1 MEDRKEQFIK
11 ELMKAI
17 KRGRDPAKIVAAWE
31 REYVNEFDN
40 EDDLEDYFDEILS
53 EARSGTTHQQ
63 PDVGEKEELI
73 KRINKWLRYL
83 KYGSRVK
90 LITYEEIHEIDESRI
105 IPNMSNIRNKNLDD
119 IEEDL
124 FEIQSEIDR
133 LKMTGHK
140 KLQDMFDELEQKLTI
155 QVPNEEELKLLSMT
169 LQDYYKQ
176 LGDLDLTL
184 ANDREKMY
192 AYWREVADVYTTLV
206 DTIEEFKELVAASR
220 ADADV
225 KRLVAQLNI
234 PPPYVKE
241 LDKVNPAE
249 SRGVNTRILEFIE
262 QMSGAKSPKKTTYE
276 TEHQLTG
283 KDYDPLSN
291 PRTKDRKDTP
301 VSVKPMT
308 EENRELT
315 YLSQR
320 QQAESPMVQDSKE
333 KSTSSTWLTEEERNL
348 MEDFDEIEVDP
359 VMAKLI
365 KEDWFTINVGMG
377 DDLEKVLD
385 ALDEI
390 YESFSPNSEDRQ
402 RVGAVIKEI
411 IDSTKDMGKF
421 FLPLTNWLKDI
432 DPSLIDEVAKTEEET
447 GRFFGLLNRIFLESG
462 TLPISMDVRVGSP
475 ESGKFSP
482 RGGGP
487 AQQGKGDK
495 PPHKGLRTSRQQG
508 FEGLEEREDQGFSK
522 KLQSK
527 IKELMKLLNDYYFHP
542 MSKGWFVHNEKPE
555 FITSG
560 ESIRDLDDPTEEF
573 DPDDPDITSIEGRFP
588 FKSMDL
594 KFGTHPKAHA
604 TNELLTNNN
613 ELLKISNLEQLE
625 QYLKDIKSGYE
636 LKGWKQYV
644 TKLERTVK
652 LLDKIFPAKAKMN
665 RIWAAGQLGTM
676 LINHQSKSSLSS
688 IKLFDKPV
696 DSLYKKFLELTKEQR
711 NEEGEL
717 VGEMTKPIFPID
729 QIKEVIQTDEYIN
742 LLRREEKWAEESD
755 VKKIFDIIKSIV
767 KLTSPKPKGET
778 VSSDL
783 ERERSQVKQVKKSLL
798 VAHDAIRKMNNREIY
813 YGSLDIN
820 ELEDMD
826 YLISKLYMENNVE
839 VNSME
844 IISIVNSI
852 NSHENISKTFGF
864 GEEIIYK
871 IKGLCR

>member
-11 ELMKAI
+11 ELMNAI

-31 REYVNEFDN
+31 REYANEF
-40 EDDLEDYFDEILS
+40 EDEDALEDYFDEILS

-63 PDVGEKEELI
+63 PNVGEKEELI

-90 LITYEEIHEIDESRI
+90 LITYEELHEIDESRI

-133 LKMTGHK
+133 LKMSGHK
-140 KLQDMFDELEQKLTI
+140 KLQDLFDELEEKMTV

-169 LQDYYKQ
+169 LEDYYKQ
-176 LGDLDLTL
+176 LGELDLTL

-206 DTIEEFKELVAASR
+206 ATIEEFKELVAASR
-220 ADADV
+220 ADANV

-262 QMSGAKSPKKTTYE
+262 QMSGSKSPKRTTYE
-276 TEHQLTG
+276 MEHQPKG
-283 KDYDPLSN
+283 SFLSQKR
-291 PRTKDRKDTP
+291 PAET
-301 VSVKPMT
+301 PMT
-308 EENRELT
+308 
-315 YLSQR
+315 
-320 QQAESPMVQDSKE
+320 QDSKE
-333 KSTSSTWLTEEERNL
+333 RSTTSTWLTEEERNL

-359 VMAKLI
+359 IMAKLI
-365 KEDWFTINVGMG
+365 KEDWFAINVGMG

-390 YESFSPNSEDRQ
+390 YESFSPNSEDKQ

-432 DPSLIDEVAKTEEET
+432 DPSLIDEITKMEEET

-475 ESGKFSP
+475 QSGKFSP

-487 AQQGKGDK
+487 AHQGKGDK
-495 PPHKGLRTSRQQG
+495 PPHKGLRTTRAQG
-508 FEGLEEREDQGFSK
+508 FEGLEERDDQGFSK
-522 KLQSK
+522 KLQGK
-527 IKELMKLLNDYYFHP
+527 IKELMRLLNDYYFHP
-542 MSKGWFVHNEKPE
+542 MAKGWFVHEEKPE

-613 ELLKISNLEQLE
+613 ELLKLSNLEQLE
-625 QYLKDIKSGYE
+625 QYLKDLKSGYE

-644 TKLERTVK
+644 NKLERMVK
-652 LLDKIFPAKAKMN
+652 LLDKIFPNEAKMN

-688 IKLFDKPV
+688 IKLFGKPV
-696 DSLYKKFLELTKEQR
+696 DSLYKKFLELTKEER

-717 VGEMTKPIFPID
+717 IGEMTKAVFPID

-755 VKKIFDIIKSIV
+755 VKKIIDVVRSIV

-798 VAHDAIRKMNNREIY
+798 IAHDTIRKMNNREIY
-813 YGSLDIN
+813 YGNLDIN

-826 YLISKLYMENNVE
+826 YLITKLWVENNVE

-844 IISIVNSI
+844 IINIVNSI

>member
-11 ELMKAI
+11 ELMNAI

-31 REYVNEFDN
+31 REYANEFEN

-63 PDVGEKEELI
+63 PNVGEKEELI

-90 LITYEEIHEIDESRI
+90 LITYEELHEIDESRI

-133 LKMTGHK
+133 LKMSGHK
-140 KLQDMFDELEQKLTI
+140 KLQDLFDELEEKMTV

-169 LQDYYKQ
+169 LEDYYKQ
-176 LGDLDLTL
+176 LGELDLTL

-206 DTIEEFKELVAASR
+206 ATIEEFKELVAASR
-220 ADADV
+220 ADANV

-262 QMSGAKSPKKTTYE
+262 QMSGAKSPKRTTYE
-276 TEHQLTG
+276 MEHQPKG
-283 KDYDPLSN
+283 SF
-291 PRTKDRKDTP
+291 
-301 VSVKPMT
+301 
-308 EENRELT
+308 
-315 YLSQR
+315 LSQKR
-320 QQAESPMVQDSKE
+320 PAESPMAQDSKE
-333 KSTSSTWLTEEERNL
+333 KSTTSTWLTEEERNL

-359 VMAKLI
+359 IMAKLI
-365 KEDWFTINVGMG
+365 KEDWFAINVGMG

-390 YESFSPNSEDRQ
+390 YESFSPNSEDKQ

-432 DPSLIDEVAKTEEET
+432 DPSLIDEITKMEEET

-475 ESGKFSP
+475 QSGKFSP

-487 AQQGKGDK
+487 AHQGKGDK
-495 PPHKGLRTSRQQG
+495 PPHKGLRTTRAQG
-508 FEGLEEREDQGFSK
+508 FEGLEERDDQGFSK
-522 KLQSK
+522 KLQGK
-527 IKELMKLLNDYYFHP
+527 IKELMRLLNDYYFHP
-542 MSKGWFVHNEKPE
+542 MAKGWFVHEEKPE

-613 ELLKISNLEQLE
+613 ELLKLSNLEQLE
-625 QYLKDIKSGYE
+625 QYLKDLKSGYE

-644 TKLERTVK
+644 NKLERMVK
-652 LLDKIFPAKAKMN
+652 LLDKIFPNEAKMN

-688 IKLFDKPV
+688 IKLFGKPV
-696 DSLYKKFLELTKEQR
+696 DSLYKKFLELTKEER

-717 VGEMTKPIFPID
+717 IGEMTKAVFPID

-755 VKKIFDIIKSIV
+755 VKKIIDVVRSIV

-798 VAHDAIRKMNNREIY
+798 IAHDTIRKMNNREIY
-813 YGSLDIN
+813 YGNLDIN

-826 YLISKLYMENNVE
+826 YLITKLWVENNVE

-844 IISIVNSI
+844 IINIVNSI

>member
-11 ELMKAI
+11 ELMNAI

-31 REYVNEFDN
+31 REYANEFED

-63 PDVGEKEELI
+63 PNVGEKEELI

-90 LITYEEIHEIDESRI
+90 LITYEELHEIDESRI

-133 LKMTGHK
+133 LKMSGHK
-140 KLQDMFDELEQKLTI
+140 KLQDLFDELEEKMTV

-169 LQDYYKQ
+169 LEDYYKQ
-176 LGDLDLTL
+176 LGELDLTL

-206 DTIEEFKELVAASR
+206 ATIEEFKELVAASR
-220 ADADV
+220 ADANV

-262 QMSGAKSPKKTTYE
+262 QMSGAKSPKRTTYE
-276 TEHQLTG
+276 MEHQPKG
-283 KDYDPLSN
+283 SF
-291 PRTKDRKDTP
+291 
-301 VSVKPMT
+301 
-308 EENRELT
+308 
-315 YLSQR
+315 LSQKR
-320 QQAESPMVQDSKE
+320 PAESPMAQDSKE
-333 KSTSSTWLTEEERNL
+333 KSTTSTWLTEEERNL

-359 VMAKLI
+359 IMAKLI
-365 KEDWFTINVGMG
+365 KEDWFAINVGMG

-390 YESFSPNSEDRQ
+390 YESFSPNSEDKQ

-432 DPSLIDEVAKTEEET
+432 DPSLIDEITKMEEET

-475 ESGKFSP
+475 QSGKFSP

-487 AQQGKGDK
+487 AHQGKGDK
-495 PPHKGLRTSRQQG
+495 PPHKGLRTTRAQG
-508 FEGLEEREDQGFSK
+508 FEGLEERDDQGFSK
-522 KLQSK
+522 KLQGK
-527 IKELMKLLNDYYFHP
+527 IKELMRLLNDYYFHP
-542 MSKGWFVHNEKPE
+542 MAKGWFVHEEKPE

-613 ELLKISNLEQLE
+613 ELLKLSNLEQLE
-625 QYLKDIKSGYE
+625 QYLKDLKSGYE

-644 TKLERTVK
+644 NKLERMVK
-652 LLDKIFPAKAKMN
+652 LLDKIFPNEAKMN

-688 IKLFDKPV
+688 IKLFGKPV
-696 DSLYKKFLELTKEQR
+696 DSLYKKFLELTKEER

-717 VGEMTKPIFPID
+717 IGEMTKAVFPID

-755 VKKIFDIIKSIV
+755 VKKIIDVVRSIV

-798 VAHDAIRKMNNREIY
+798 IAHDTIRKMNNREIY
-813 YGSLDIN
+813 YGNLDIN

-826 YLISKLYMENNVE
+826 YLITKLWVENNVE

-844 IISIVNSI
+844 IINIVNSI